1 MDFSNFGQKFTR
13 HAGITQ
19 LMDDLDQGLRNPD
32 AIMLG
37 GGNPAAI
44 PELQHAFTAEA
55 SKLLEDGTLLQALSN
70 YDGPLG
76 RARFC
81 EALAT
86 LLSKEYGWP
95 ISAEN
100 IALTNGS
107 QTAFF
112 YLFNLLAGEFASGR
126 NKKVLFPLAPEYIG
140 YADSALCEE
149 MFVACKPCIEEL
161 DGRLFKY
168 HVNFS
173 ELEVGEDI
181 GLICVSRPTN
191 PTGNVLTDDEIAQLD
206 QIARA
211 KGIPLLIDNAYGT
224 PFPNIIFSEVTP
236 FWNNNT
242 ILCMSLSKLGLP
254 GARCGIVI
262 ARPEIIQA
270 LGNLSGIINLA
281 PGGVGPALMHSWVES
296 GKIIELSQQAIRPFY
311 QQKAQQAVTLLQQ
324 AIPSPRFRIHKPE
337 GALFLWLWFEGLP
350 MHSQALYERLKEQGL
365 IVVPGHYFFPGIA
378 DKEWPHQYQCLRL
391 NYAQDEAK
399 VRAGIRILADVV
411 NPLLG

>member
-1 MDFSNFGQKFTR
+1 MHFSTFGQKFTR

-44 PELQHAFTAEA
+44 PAVQEAFTQEAARLLAEG
-55 SKLLEDGTLLQALSN
+55 SFLQCLAN
-70 YDGPLG
+70 YDGPTG

-81 EALAT
+81 EALAN
-86 LLSKEYGWP
+86 LLRREYGWD
-95 ISAEN
+95 IGAEN

-112 YLFNLLAGEFASGR
+112 YLFNLLAGEFAQAQ

-149 MFVACKPCIEEL
+149 MFVACKPRIEQL
-161 DGRLFKY
+161 DNRLFKY
-168 HVNFS
+168 HVDFNQ
-173 ELEVGEDI
+173 LEVNDDI

-191 PTGNVLTDDEIAQLD
+191 PTGNVLTDHEIAQLD
-206 QIARA
+206 EIARA

-224 PFPNIIFSEVTP
+224 PFPNIIFSEATP
-236 FWNNNT
+236 FWNENT

-262 ARPEIIQA
+262 ARPEIIRA
-270 LGNLSGIINLA
+270 MGNLSGIINLA
-281 PGGVGPALMHSWVES
+281 PGGIGPALMQSWVES
-296 GKIIELSQQAIRPFY
+296 GKIIEMSRHAIRPFY
-311 QQKAQQAVTLLQQ
+311 QQKAEQAVALLQQ

-365 IVVPGHYFFPGIA
+365 IVVPGHYFFPGIS
-378 DKEWPHQYQCLRL
+378 DKAWLHQYQCLRL

-399 VRAGIRILADVV
+399 VREGIRILAEVI
-411 NPLLG
+411 NPLLA